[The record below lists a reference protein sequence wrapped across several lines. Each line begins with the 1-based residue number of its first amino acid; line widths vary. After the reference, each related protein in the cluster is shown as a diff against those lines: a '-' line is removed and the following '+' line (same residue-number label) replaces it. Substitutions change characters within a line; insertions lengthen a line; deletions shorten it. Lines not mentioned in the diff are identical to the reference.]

1 VILRSLSGIDISF
14 DEAAALLGSRAFPY
28 VVRMDGVSGGF
39 GDMPELTRAM
49 REVVLATER
58 YRVYE
63 ARHVLGVGVTE
74 LLTLGALAVEGPHT
88 PGRIAARLQITTA
101 STTELVDRLERA
113 DLVARIPH
121 PRDRRKVLIELTALG
136 REQSSLVQ
144 TPYAAALAR
153 CGAGLTPDQQE
164 TVLSFLR
171 TAATEIRALITPET

>member
-1 VILRSLSGIDISF
+1 
-14 DEAAALLGSRAFPY
+14 
-28 VVRMDGVSGGF
+28 MDGVSGGF

-153 CGAGLTPDQQE
+153 CGAGLTPEQQE
-164 TVLSFLR
+164 TVLSFLG